1 MSLKLRLSFLAVC
14 LVAAVSA
21 GCKSSGCSSCGAKAE
36 PAVPTLTEKTAT
48 A

>member
-21 GCKSSGCSSCGAKAE
+21 GCKNSGCSSCGAKAE
-36 PAVPTLTEKTAT
+36 PMPTLTEKTTT